1 MLQLDRSATPRDLPA
16 GGEVRAVDVA
26 PALRTAPED
35 GGAAPE
41 VDPSLSH
48 DVWSPLAEAHA
59 EHADAL
65 TAGWR
70 SRRLAG
76 EKHEIDDFL
85 FTYYTTRPAQLR
97 RWHPGAGV
105 TLHDAPGGTEAF
117 AERASWRWYEPTP
130 DGGLTVDVPTFLA
143 DRGSTV
149 RYVRS
154 LVAAT
159 AGRPTNV
166 GCFGLHEWAMV
177 YKQGDDTRH
186 TLPLRLGA
194 EGTDAVVESHQ
205 IRCTHFDAF
214 RFFTPEAV
222 PLNRLQPTRDD
233 QPALEQPGCL
243 HAGMDLFKWTN
254 KLVPALPSDLVLD
267 CFELARDIRLL
278 DMQASP
284 YDVSRFGEEAVR
296 IETPEGKAEY
306 ARRQREFAERGAP
319 LRARIVEACDALLAA
334 VSAV

>member
-1 MLQLDRSATPRDLPA
+1 MPHSPIPYPQWS
-16 GGEVRAVDVA
+16 
-26 PALRTAPED
+26 LREA
-35 GGAAPE
+35 
-41 VDPSLSH
+41 
-48 DVWSPLAEAHA
+48 AHA
-59 EHADAL
+59 ERADAA

-70 SRRLAG
+70 ARRLTG

-85 FTYYTTRPAQLR
+85 FTYYKTRPGPLR
-97 RWHPGAGV
+97 RWHPGAGIS
-105 TLHDAPGGTEAF
+105 LHDDAASPGQISDRLA
-117 AERASWRWYEPTP
+117 WRWHTRAP
-130 DGGLTVDVPTFLA
+130 DGGVTVDVEAFLA
-143 DRGSTV
+143 ERGGTV
-149 RYVRS
+149 TYIRD

-159 AGRPTNV
+159 ARRPANV

-194 EGTDAVVESHQ
+194 SGTDEVVEAHQ
-205 IRCTHFDAF
+205 IRCSHFDAF

-254 KLVPALPSDLVLD
+254 KLVPLLPSELVLD
-267 CFELARDIRLL
+267 CFELARDIRGL

-284 YDVSRFGEEAVR
+284 YDVSRFGEDAVM
-296 IETPEGKAEY
+296 IETPEGKVEY
-306 ARRQREFAERGAP
+306 ARRQRDFADRAAP
-319 LRARIVEACDALLAA
+319 LRERIVALCDRALADGTPGGTA
-334 VSAV
+334 